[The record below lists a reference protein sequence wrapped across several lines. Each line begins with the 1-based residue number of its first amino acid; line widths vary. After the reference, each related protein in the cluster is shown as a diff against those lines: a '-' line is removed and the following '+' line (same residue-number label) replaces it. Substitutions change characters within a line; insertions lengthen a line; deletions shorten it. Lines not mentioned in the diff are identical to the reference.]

1 MTQISTYKKMSAIRD
16 EVKKGNSYFFKEALK
31 NVRTHFRF
39 RVDLYESK
47 MNFKNKPEYKAEKYL
62 CDSCESETDVST
74 HILFCPSYSVLRE
87 QKNLNNDRYQANY
100 LKQVLEIGT
109 QLRLNR

>member
-1 MTQISTYKKMSAIRD
+1 MSAIRD
-16 EVKKGNSYFFKEALK
+16 EVKKGNSYFFKETLE
-31 NVRTHFRF
+31 NVRTLFGF

-74 HILFCPSYSVLRE
+74 HVLFCPSYSVLRE
-87 QKNLNNDRYQANY
+87 QKDLNNDKHLANY
-100 LKQVLEIGT
+100 LKQVLEIRT